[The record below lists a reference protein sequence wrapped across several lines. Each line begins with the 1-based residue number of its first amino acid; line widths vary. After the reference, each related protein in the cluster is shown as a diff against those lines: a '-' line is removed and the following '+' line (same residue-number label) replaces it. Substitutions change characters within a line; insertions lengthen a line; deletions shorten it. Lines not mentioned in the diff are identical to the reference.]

1 MTEATSKFDDMPL
14 GVVIRQAPG
23 VTRWAKWSW
32 TAVAVL
38 PGAAPADW
46 LLMRQEGKTVE
57 YHAATLPLTLW
68 TDQTE
73 AYLVNL
79 SDRIP
84 SVYVRLVNSGDA
96 DRPPEVLQVTVS
108 TFEAQDWADS
118 GEDIVEK
125 VAMPHGLAAW
135 LREFTLAHHEDEK
148 FVKRRRDRVA
158 VDLAEDGIGD
168 ARIRQRADVYRAPT
182 SAGRR
187 LLP

>member
-1 MTEATSKFDDMPL
+1 MAKATTKSDDMPL

-46 LLMRQEGKTVE
+46 AEMRREGETVE

-68 TDQTE
+68 ADQTE

-84 SVYVRLVNSGDA
+84 SVYVRLLSSGDA
-96 DRPPEVLQVTVS
+96 DRPPEVLQVTLS

-118 GEDIVEK
+118 GEDIVQK
-125 VAMPHGLAAW
+125 VAMPQGLAAW
-135 LREFTLAHHEDEK
+135 LRDFTLARHEDEQ

-158 VDLAEDGIGD
+158 VDVAEDGIGD
-168 ARIRQRADVYRAPT
+168 ARIRQRADVYRAPN
-182 SAGRR
+182 APGRR